1 MRRKRQD
8 VMREASRSIWKEA
21 PGQCYSFYCPL
32 CKSSRNLKMHPHAG
46 HIRHFAQVGITTILL
61 SALVAHFVPWI
72 GWKTLVCFVPLW
84 IAFETV
90 YRARVRTS
98 AACQHCGFD
107 PFLYLSDPKRARNAI
122 RDHWRRLYEEK
133 GLEFPEETPANA
145 AHAKAVSLK
154 AARRE
159 SSRAKNL

>member
-1 MRRKRQD
+1 MRLKRQD

-32 CKSSRNLKMHPHAG
+32 CKSSRNLKMHPRPG
-46 HIRHFAQVGITTILL
+46 QIRHFAQVGITTVLL

-72 GWKTLVCFVPLW
+72 GWKTLVGFVPLW
-84 IAFETV
+84 IGFETV

-107 PFLYLSDPKRARNAI
+107 PFLYLSDRKRARNAI
-122 RDHWRRLYEEK
+122 REHWRKRYEEK
-133 GLEFPEETPANA
+133 GLEFPEEVSANA
-145 AHAKAVSLK
+145 LHIK
-154 AARRE
+154 AAAIRAAQRE
-159 SSRAKNL
+159 SLLSKNL